1 MYLSVR
7 EYISGTTHPIYMLIM
22 ALAWSSPR
30 SVEIRFVHPFMLE
43 YDVIFKQV
51 KSLLLLINRQQ
62 RGKRSFDANYG
73 RYSVEGLTNVLFSSG
88 GADEVYY

>member
-1 MYLSVR
+1 MCVSHVRFVCVYLSVC

-22 ALAWSSPR
+22 ALAWSTPG

-62 RGKRSFDANYG
+62 CGKKEF
-73 RYSVEGLTNVLFSSG
+73 
-88 GADEVYY
+88 